1 MKKPYERLIEY
12 AKVNSMSSEE
22 VPTSPTTEIQFALA
36 NILKDE
42 LIAMGVQDVVLG
54 DSCVVYG
61 KIPATAGQEEAPA
74 IGFIAHLDTVPDFPG
89 EHVKPLV
96 HENYDGTDIALPNC
110 GRVISV
116 SDFPHLAQMKGKTII
131 TA

>member
-22 VPTSPTTEIQFALA
+22 TPTSPTTEIQFALA

-61 KIPATAGQEEAPA
+61 MPMVAYN
-74 IGFIAHLDTVPDFPG
+74 IGAVQVQASCENIAHVL
-89 EHVKPLV
+89 L
-96 HENYDGTDIALPNC
+96 
-110 GRVISV
+110 R
-116 SDFPHLAQMKGKTII
+116 HLGGK
-131 TA
+131 